1 MRARDRQRTERQRWN
16 RFLTYWYG
24 HLVSLIGD
32 YLTLVALPLAAF
44 KLSGSAVVTG
54 AVEMVQVGGSILFGT
69 ALGTLADRS
78 DARRVLIGC
87 DLARAVMM
95 GGLAALFALDM
106 ASWGEVLVV
115 SFGLGT
121 LRALHDGAEGVLLA
135 RLIPDD
141 MEVRAF
147 ARLEAADS
155 LGNLAGP
162 TLGGSLAAIALA
174 WSFSV
179 DAVTFLIGA
188 AMVILTTRDHSLLR
202 AISEAPSAAASSTD
216 ATGASGPAGPAG
228 PAAATAT
235 AEATADDHATF
246 RYALRAIRAQPRY
259 VQWVGAYASS
269 NIAVVGFGALL
280 IPFAERELKVGSVV
294 IGLMVS
300 ASGIGGLIVTPW
312 LDRQREVRLDHAAW
326 SLVIIASVSI
336 LAGLVVSVV
345 TVTIGMVAIGAS
357 YAVATSHSNA
367 IRQQLFPPNLQGRVR
382 LTTRTVMQLATL
394 ISILSGAAVSQ
405 YIGARWVFVVFGSI
419 ALVSI
424 VAIGLI
430 RTDVAPT
437 RRPPG
442 SGGAPSEPAQPG

>member
-24 HLVSLIGD
+24 HLISLIGD

-78 DARRVLIGC
+78 DARKVLIGC
-87 DLARAVMM
+87 DIARAAMM
-95 GGLAALFALDM
+95 GVLALLFAFDS
-106 ASWGEVLVV
+106 ASWPEVLVV
-115 SFGLGT
+115 SFGLGI

-141 MEVRAF
+141 LEVRAF

-155 LGNLAGP
+155 LGNLVGP
-162 TLGGSLAAIALA
+162 TLGGTLAVITLA
-174 WSFSV
+174 WSFGV
-179 DAVTFLIGA
+179 DAMTFVVGA
-188 AMVILTTRDHSLLR
+188 AMVILTTKDRSLLK
-202 AISEAPSAAASSTD
+202 AIDEAAAASPADGVDRVDVSD
-216 ATGASGPAGPAG
+216 AVEVQTEPEPSDA
-228 PAAATAT
+228 
-235 AEATADDHATF
+235 ATF

-280 IPFAERELKVGSVV
+280 IPFAERELKVTSVV

-300 ASGIGGLIVTPW
+300 ASGIGGLLVTPW

-326 SLVIIASVSI
+326 SLVIIASASI
-336 LAGLVVSVV
+336 LAGLVVSVA
-345 TVTIGMVAIGAS
+345 TVAIGMVAVGGS

-382 LTTRTVMQLATL
+382 LTTRTVMQATTL
-394 ISILSGAAVSQ
+394 VSILSGAAVSQ
-405 YIGARWVFVVFGSI
+405 YIGARWVFVIFGSI
-419 ALVSI
+419 SLVSI
-424 VAIGLI
+424 VTIGMI
-430 RTDVAPT
+430 RTDVAPPRSKGT
-437 RRPPG
+437 DDQ
-442 SGGAPSEPAQPG
+442 ATVQPS